1 MPPARTILDAGRR
14 MLNQQASP
22 DHWIVKDVRSQPPN
36 GGILPERFQVDA
48 HGQFAKWLEIELEKD
63 DKRHL
68 IWYVPAMMGDGQTE
82 DHWYPYVF
90 LTAAETE
97 EPAKRNRYYKT
108 DLGNPWNPAHP
119 WLVHAGELQPGDR
132 IYFTPATFDFQWLAA
147 GSDRFGIAYDEEGQ
161 RFGLARRPYLLDH
174 LETLEHIWHIL
185 KRHTT
190 ESQIHALVS
199 LIETKREEWQAAPE
213 NRTFRRFCRDTLVNL
228 EWRMDPWHQES
239 LDAWVDYAAQ
249 GWITDA
255 VEIFHGVMKERAST
269 QEEANS

>member
-1 MPPARTILDAGRR
+1 
-14 MLNQQASP
+14 
-22 DHWIVKDVRSQPPN
+22 
-36 GGILPERFQVDA
+36 
-48 HGQFAKWLEIELEKD
+48 
-63 DKRHL
+63 
-68 IWYVPAMMGDGQTE
+68 MGDGQTE

-90 LTAAETE
+90 LAVTG
-97 EPAKRNRYYKT
+97 EPTGRNRYYKT